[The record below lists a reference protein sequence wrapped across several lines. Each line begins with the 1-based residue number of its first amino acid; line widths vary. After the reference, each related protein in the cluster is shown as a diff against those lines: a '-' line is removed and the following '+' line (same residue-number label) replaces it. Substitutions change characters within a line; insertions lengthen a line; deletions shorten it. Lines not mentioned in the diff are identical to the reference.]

1 MGGGLRGGE
10 TGNPYERLIV
20 PAGAEPNTS
29 IRLFIYLSFFRS
41 LSLSLSLSIYI
52 HLRLYLSVYLFIYR
66 SIYLHPLSVID
77 GLLRFHVM

>member
-41 LSLSLSLSIYI
+41 LSLSLSLS
-52 HLRLYLSVYLFIYR
+52 LSISISVSIYLFIYR
-66 SIYLHPLSVID
+66 SIYLSPSSLCH
-77 GLLRFHVM
+77 